1 MKLPRLFRRSEQAP
15 QTRSYDAATSSPRRF
30 QAGQSRFSAYGPETV
45 AAGPMIRSRARY
57 SAENNA
63 LAAAAIAAWTD
74 SAVGPGL
81 MPTSQHPDPAIRT
94 ALDTG
99 FRNWAK
105 RADASGRSDFAG
117 IQAAVVRAERIDG
130 EAFVMWQGGKLLH
143 LPPEQLADL
152 TTDTIA
158 AGVELG
164 DDSQAIAF
172 HVHPSR
178 PDGIQATYAPPVR
191 VAASEMLHIF
201 ETRGPGQIRGVS
213 ALSPVL
219 LTLSELDG
227 LEDALLTQ
235 SKVAALLSVIL
246 SDQNN
251 ITAEDPFT
259 EGQSLE
265 PGAMIRMAGNWK
277 VDAIAPQQTQQ
288 AEAFLQ
294 HLSRRIAAGVGVPV
308 HLVNAN
314 VSDANYS
321 SLRAAMVAYR
331 QRIERYQWQ
340 TLVPQFLNPV
350 WNRVATL
357 TALDLGLELD
367 DALFEVEWI
376 APKQPW
382 VDPQKDS
389 SATISLI
396 ENGLMSRRQ
405 AVAELGYSIEQLDAE
420 IAADRERETTLGL
433 EFSVPL
439 KEQMESKS

>member
-1 MKLPRLFRRSEQAP
+1 MKLPRLFRRNEQAQ

-57 SAENNA
+57 SAENNG

-191 VAASEMLHIF
+191 VCCLRDAAYFRDPWSGSNPWRVGSFACVAHPVR
-201 ETRGPGQIRGVS
+201 TRWAGRRAFDAIEGGGATFCDLERSKQHHGGR
-213 ALSPVL
+213 
-219 LTLSELDG
+219 TLSQKG
-227 LEDALLTQ
+227 
-235 SKVAALLSVIL
+235 S
-246 SDQNN
+246 
-251 ITAEDPFT
+251 P
-259 EGQSLE
+259 
-265 PGAMIRMAGNWK
+265 
-277 VDAIAPQQTQQ
+277 
-288 AEAFLQ
+288 
-294 HLSRRIAAGVGVPV
+294 LSRA
-308 HLVNAN
+308 
-314 VSDANYS
+314 
-321 SLRAAMVAYR
+321 
-331 QRIERYQWQ
+331 Q
-340 TLVPQFLNPV
+340 
-350 WNRVATL
+350 
-357 TALDLGLELD
+357 
-367 DALFEVEWI
+367 
-376 APKQPW
+376 
-382 VDPQKDS
+382 
-389 SATISLI
+389 
-396 ENGLMSRRQ
+396 
-405 AVAELGYSIEQLDAE
+405 
-420 IAADRERETTLGL
+420 
-433 EFSVPL
+433 
-439 KEQMESKS
+439 